1 MYTNEQIASMRRQ
14 EWLIAQ
20 ARGGTQDAVTA
31 HGHALRHA
39 VVLAAAKYAR
49 TKEPA
54 DFDAMQA
61 RAALLD
67 AYVAGL
73 ESAVEGYAA
82 QVMNQSRAA

>member
-1 MYTNEQIASMRRQ
+1 MYSDEQIASMRRQ
-14 EWLIAQ
+14 AWLIEQ

-82 QVMNQSRAA
+82 ASMHREAA